1 MTRHPLDHPQGNA
14 RVTYQFVKKQPAY
27 TKKTK
32 RLSSE
37 ALAVLQTLQQAPE
50 PDELLFTAL
59 PQACKLPPIGTDKAD
74 DSTTAKTL
82 RKKLVQAIREIQ
94 TAYDELLRECQ
105 TLLHDAFAVRSS
117 ETKLREDLRVRSNH
131 LMGQSI
137 ERSLHSFTVAAAD
150 ETVADKEWLEALV
163 MIVADKPAESWT
175 DEDVTKFEINLS
187 DISRRFKNLEA
198 LQKEV
203 VASCAGFDA
212 RRITVTRPDGQEIH
226 QMVGIDRDRQDQVD
240 HLVNDFLA
248 KLGNN
253 SQIRQ
258 AALVRLMEAILG
270 EVSQENVA
278 QIRGKHKNRESGEET
293 SHA

>member
-1 MTRHPLDHPQGNA
+1 MLIALTSLAFEIAAERARCLILKTEHELSVVGDASDKIGVAYFLIGRWEPSSDLSFFTTSRSTPHPL
-14 RVTYQFVKKQPAY
+14 RVLAG
-27 TKKTK
+27 
-32 RLSSE
+32 LSPR
-37 ALAVLQTLQQAPE
+37 Q
-50 PDELLFTAL
+50 
-59 PQACKLPPIGTDKAD
+59 
-74 DSTTAKTL
+74 
-82 RKKLVQAIREIQ
+82 KKLVQAIREIQ

-203 VASCAGFDA
+203 VAKGAGFDA

>member
-50 PDELLFTAL
+50 PDELIFTAL
-59 PQACKLPPIGTDKAD
+59 PQACKLPPIGTGKAD
-74 DSTTAKTL
+74 DGTTAKTL

-137 ERSLHSFTVAAAD
+137 ERSFHSFTVAAAD

-175 DEDVTKFEINLS
+175 DAGWINC
-187 DISRRFKNLEA
+187 RKN
-198 LQKEV
+198 
-203 VASCAGFDA
+203 
-212 RRITVTRPDGQEIH
+212 
-226 QMVGIDRDRQDQVD
+226 
-240 HLVNDFLA
+240 
-248 KLGNN
+248 KLN
-253 SQIRQ
+253 
-258 AALVRLMEAILG
+258 
-270 EVSQENVA
+270 
-278 QIRGKHKNRESGEET
+278 
-293 SHA
+293 

>member
-1 MTRHPLDHPQGNA
+1 
-14 RVTYQFVKKQPAY
+14 
-27 TKKTK
+27 
-32 RLSSE
+32 
-37 ALAVLQTLQQAPE
+37 
-50 PDELLFTAL
+50 
-59 PQACKLPPIGTDKAD
+59 
-74 DSTTAKTL
+74 
-82 RKKLVQAIREIQ
+82 
-94 TAYDELLRECQ
+94 
-105 TLLHDAFAVRSS
+105 
-117 ETKLREDLRVRSNH
+117 
-131 LMGQSI
+131 MGQSI

>member
-50 PDELLFTAL
+50 PDELIFTPL
-59 PQACKLPPIGTDKAD
+59 PQACKLPPIGTGKAD
-74 DSTTAKTL
+74 DGTTAKTL

-203 VASCAGFDA
+203 VAKGAGFDA